1 MMTGAGDGGAQRWSS
16 VGRGLGVFGWLRWWR
31 KSMLRI
37 RPALIRWGFLEI
49 LDDERD
55 ASIRW
60 IEGVR
65 FFSEALIGETP
76 NLGNLVQPNAAGLH
90 EAASGVGTIGGKLPI
105 GVGGAFGVGLGISV
119 AFDGNFVG

>member
-1 MMTGAGDGGAQRWSS
+1 M
-16 VGRGLGVFGWLRWWR
+16 WR
-31 KSMLRI
+31 RRSMLRF
-37 RPALIRWGFLEI
+37 RAALSRWGFLEI

-55 ASIRW
+55 ASIRR

-65 FFSEALIGETP
+65 FFSEALIGETA
-76 NLGNLVQPNAAGLH
+76 NLGDLVQPNAAGLH
-90 EAASGVGTIGGKLPI
+90 EAASGVGTIGGLPI